1 MQIDPVTPISVDCS
15 RKVLK
20 TQKIVIRNYT
30 HRNHTT
36 SLSLLPVTLFF
47 NDDHHSVNITSNQTP
62 KNNKFPSKPILS
74 PSNDRF
80 GRSVSINNGQLEPFS
95 VGIFLRQA
103 CLTLFRKFWFQ
114 KRVKKNVNG
123 KVCTIS
129 KGKRQREPLTH
140 MANSVAQTKPRPNQ
154 QLRPLFSPHNEQ
166 KRIPTTKQNIR
177 IKRDGKVKGYR
188 EQAILQKLYI
198 YQEMF

>member
-30 HRNHTT
+30 HRNHTK

-80 GRSVSINNGQLEPFS
+80 GRSVSINQLELFS
-95 VGIFLRQA
+95 GGIFLRQA

-129 KGKRQREPLTH
+129 KGKRQENH
-140 MANSVAQTKPRPNQ
+140 
-154 QLRPLFSPHNEQ
+154 
-166 KRIPTTKQNIR
+166 
-177 IKRDGKVKGYR
+177 
-188 EQAILQKLYI
+188 
-198 YQEMF
+198 